1 MQLQMFM
8 PARELIEL
16 PFYEPDREY
25 VEIPEDEYIDA
36 DGESQWEGGGE
47 RQEDNDEFW
56 DRKLDESY
64 LHDFDNLVQDIQE
77 SGQVTMPVKLTVDE
91 DPFPH
96 LPDPTGHRSGLRVR
110 QGHHRIASAVEVD
123 PDMEVPVRHIVDDGT
138 RWIGNAPRRNE

>member
-77 SGQVTMPVKLTVDE
+77 SYAGKTNR
-91 DPFPH
+91 
-96 LPDPTGHRSGLRVR
+96 G
-110 QGHHRIASAVEVD
+110 
-123 PDMEVPVRHIVDDGT
+123 
-138 RWIGNAPRRNE
+138 